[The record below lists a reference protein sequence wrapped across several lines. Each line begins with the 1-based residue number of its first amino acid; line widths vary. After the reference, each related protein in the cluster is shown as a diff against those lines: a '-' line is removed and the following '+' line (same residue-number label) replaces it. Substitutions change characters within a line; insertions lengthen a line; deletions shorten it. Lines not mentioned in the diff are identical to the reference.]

1 MKNNIMIIVIVTLI
15 AICVIAAV
23 IVASIVNSSGN
34 DISDIPIDSSGSIVS
49 SSDHSSEIIDSESG
63 GYLDESDA
71 GLEES
76 SVDVTVSSIDSE
88 SAGEDVDNSQSDG
101 SSESVIDNSEQTLP
115 ETDDSTEYDN
125 ADDIVL
131 MARSLIDTPFTENG
145 ENPSD
150 GFDNSGFIY
159 YVLRENGYI
168 TCPRIASEQARMGAT
183 LEYRQLKPGDLVF
196 FRAENSDEVGYG
208 GIFIGNDTMIACMM
222 PGTYVKEVNISTNYY
237 QTHFYCGVSLS

>member
-15 AICVIAAV
+15 AICVITAV
-23 IVASIVNSSGN
+23 IVASISNSGEGN
-34 DISDIPIDSSGSIVS
+34 ISTESSESTVF
-49 SSDHSSEIIDSESG
+49 SSDHSSQIIDNESSGVLDESSGDFTVSLIDSEVS
-63 GYLDESDA
+63 
-71 GLEES
+71 EES
-76 SVDVTVSSIDSE
+76 PVNSE
-88 SAGEDVDNSQSDG
+88 PADNS
-101 SSESVIDNSEQTLP
+101 SEPVIDDPVQTS
-115 ETDDSTEYDN
+115 ETDSSDNSDSTEYDN

-183 LEYRQLKPGDLVF
+183 LSYQQLKPGDLVF
-196 FRAENSDEVGYG
+196 FRAENSNEVGYG

-222 PGTYVKEVNISTNYY
+222 PGTYVKEVNISTDYY
-237 QTHFYCGVSLS
+237 QAHFYCGVSLS